1 MVGISLFCDWDSL
14 KIRQSSKPSVF
25 PFRQLSRMARSIAS
39 RCSRFKAD
47 TASVAGTSSRGKGK
61 LDKWPE
67 RDLTLLPKLSTIKI
81 REVACSISFPFFLG
95 KVCQC
100 DKKVPNGGSR
110 IVGFSTL
117 FLTLL

>member
-1 MVGISLFCDWDSL
+1 MVGISLFCDGDSL

-47 TASVAGTSSRGKGK
+47 TASVAATISRGKGK

-67 RDLTLLPKLSTIKI
+67 RDLTLLLKLSTTKI
-81 REVACSISFPFFLG
+81 REVACSISFPFSLAKFVSLT
-95 KVCQC
+95 
-100 DKKVPNGGSR
+100 KKYQMP
-110 IVGFSTL
+110 
-117 FLTLL
+117 